1 MVLNMIIPFL
11 SPLSANED
19 YLIVDDTVVSNTEE
33 NYFTYSAGTDENGVV
48 GWSSSDA
55 NYGSDELKTQHW
67 VWTADNTEAS
77 KHLYSFTFKGTGV
90 ELIGITPTGSDKN
103 TFQMDDEEAQTIAID
118 TTGKKET
125 VLYSRKDLVY
135 GEHTVTV
142 TLPNDGNQKGLQIS
156 YAKVFGSTMNEVEKT
171 IIPHTKT
178 TGTTNKFTF
187 SDTGWSAGGNS
198 EHIWSD
204 TPSTDDPSKIWY
216 QVDFIGHKIDIYAGK
231 NHPMGLVKY
240 YIDGREVGEYSL
252 YNSSNINST
261 FITSIDGL
269 EEGAHT
275 FKAVATGKKD
285 TNSTNTLI
293 DCAQVVVYHAPYA
306 VEDII
311 LDSSSYK
318 LIEGAKQQIDYI
330 VSPDYATVNE
340 VEYISDN
347 TEVASVDEDGLI
359 SAKGKGAAT
368 ITVYLPKFNIT
379 KIVTVTVT
387 EAAANMGGSIVDTD
401 TQYTQDRYN
410 EVKEMGTISKELTAW
425 KNDKAISEIA
435 LISKDCQLK
444 NVTLTTEDLV
454 DGENVIGKENIKTTF
469 IKSTKAYNGA
479 YLGYGDPNRE
489 IPADNGAN
497 RSESSDI
504 LYQSSPIDIEFNKVQ
519 PVWVEFVIPS
529 DAKAGTYQTTITV
542 NADGLDTPLEFTYV
556 VNVQDEIL
564 NDASTFKNTFDI
576 ELWQYPYNSAEYYGV
591 EPFSEEHLNI
601 MRSGMEIYKS
611 IGGHAITTTISEEA
625 WAGQTYSAND
635 VHYPS
640 MIKWTKEANGSF
652 TYDFTDFDK
661 WVQFNKDLGIG
672 DKIVLY
678 SIAPWHNSFTYW
690 ENDQLVYERYT
701 VGNTRYNQVWTDFLR
716 KLIDHLMEKGWFD
729 ESYIGIDER
738 GFSSAAF
745 DLIDSVRNIH
755 DQPLKTAGAMD
766 GFVNKHDLALRVTD
780 LNVGDTAADAH
791 PAEFSKLVKE
801 REALGYK
808 TTLYSCTE
816 HQPGNFSLSA
826 PVESYWSIINA
837 GQETAGFLRWAYDA
851 WVVDPLNDTTHN
863 SFEPGDCFLI
873 YPDLKDAKNPIS
885 KSSVRLERMG
895 QGMRDV
901 NKIKQMVAR
910 IPGLQ
915 NDVDAMYAKLTLTAN
930 TSRQYL
936 SKANVTKLA
945 QEMNTFKNDLD
956 ALTEKYLI
964 LKENGTDEV
973 SSVDIL
979 ENDLQLALGNSKQLH
994 ATVNPSNVLN
1004 TKIDWHSSNSNIISV
1019 SDSGLISANGMGSAV
1034 ITAISNQDP
1043 TKKDSI
1049 TVTVTAPQI
1058 EESARVA
1065 YYSFDNN
1072 DATDNW
1078 GSRNGIVNGA
1088 GFAEGKS
1095 GNALYIE
1102 EENRNVTFNSDS
1114 GIGENDSW
1122 SISYWVK
1129 STAPITD
1136 RISILMDA
1144 NKDYSFDLKLASNR
1158 SAGYHVG
1165 KNSGDVL
1172 TFTYNFNQ
1180 NEWYNVTWTQSKS
1193 TGLSMYVNGNLVNT
1207 NAWTKTNK
1215 ALLPLDII
1223 GGTGFTGYIDEIKVY
1238 NRVLNASEV
1247 NANMLLNGLNLTET
1261 SKTMFINDTY
1271 QIQTNLI
1278 SDNDDKTIT
1287 YTSSNSQVASV
1298 NEQGIV
1304 TALKR
1309 GTAKIIVE
1317 NKAGGYRDEI
1327 LITVNKNISITSK
1340 IPMYQ
1345 LSEDNL
1351 SDIEKAPNTD
1361 RQYLGQPDMVRTKSG
1376 RLITAYP
1383 KGHGKGPLI
1392 MQISDD
1398 DGETWTEKTDTP
1410 SSWNGSQETPT
1421 IYILNLAD
1429 GTERILLI
1437 TACPGW
1443 GSDNDGNQYGWNTS
1457 YSDDNGETWNEYN
1470 HWYSR
1475 RSYDNADNDAIVAM
1489 ASLVQLK
1496 DEDGNYIQKW
1506 MGVYHNYSYVN
1517 FKTYLTFDENGN
1529 EQWTDPVP
1537 YLNEYRSIE
1546 STYQMCEI
1554 GMFRS
1559 PDGKKIIG
1567 LARSQSHNNPSTLIY
1582 SDDEGETWSKPM
1594 DLPGS
1599 LAGERHKA
1607 AYDPI
1612 SGRLVITFRE
1622 IKYDLNGN
1630 NQFDGSNDWT
1640 CGEWIAWVGTYED
1653 LMEQN
1658 DGEYRILLAED
1669 WSNNAKSGDTGYAG
1683 VVVLEDGTF
1692 IMDSYGHWDKDFSLS
1707 WPNGVTTDLCYIKQA
1722 KFKLGEIE
1730 NANNLVNREALNDF
1744 IVGVENTDSN
1754 LYTKESFA
1762 KFKVALDKA
1771 ILVNCDNVSQQIQ
1784 INAALESLIAA
1795 YNDLKFIDQTIDKTA
1810 LQIAVDTANILK
1822 AQGALDNVVPAVV
1835 TEFETALANAEA
1847 VLADTS
1853 ANQATIDSAFYR
1865 LANVIHML
1873 EFVKGDKSALEAL
1886 INEAKKYEEGNYTT
1900 DSWAA
1905 FKEALDAAR
1914 DVMSDENA
1922 LESDVNK
1929 ALNNLTEAI
1938 SNLVLR
1944 ADKTRLQE
1952 VYDKVNGLDKSLY
1965 TEGSVANLVEP
1976 MANAKAVLDDAD
1988 ATQEAVDASYE
1999 ALIRAYLDLRLIPNK
2014 DLLQGL
2020 INKAETLN
2028 ATNYSAK
2035 TWSVMMEALNGAKAT
2050 LADPEAT
2057 QEEVDNAK
2065 EVLTKAMSGL
2075 EMIEASNP
2083 VKAGDTTASVATGD
2097 TTNMLYPLAG
2107 LAFATLAFYES
2118 RKRRYK

>member
-1 MVLNMIIPFL
+1 MKNNFFKLMLCLMMVMSIVAPV
-11 SPLSANED
+11 SSKVSANEEF
-19 YLIVDDTVVSNTEE
+19 LIIDDSVTSDTED
-33 NYFTYSAGTDENGVV
+33 NYFTYSAGVDVDGAT
-48 GWSSSDA
+48 GWSNSDA
-55 NYGSDELKTQHW
+55 NYGTGELNTQHW
-67 VWTADNTEAS
+67 VWTTDNTEAS
-77 KHLYSFTFKGTGV
+77 KHSYCFTFIGTGV

-103 TFQMDDEEAQTIAID
+103 TFQLDDEAAQTLAIE
-118 TTGKKET
+118 TTGKKES

-156 YAKVFGSTMNEVEKT
+156 YAKVFGSRSGEVERLV
-171 IIPHTKT
+171 IPHTKT

-187 SDTGWSAGGNS
+187 SDTGWSSGGNS

-204 TPSTDDPSKIWY
+204 TPSVNNPEAIWY
-216 QVDFIGHKIDIYAGK
+216 QVDFIGHKIDVYAGK
-231 NHPMGLVKY
+231 NRPMGMVKY
-240 YIDGREVGEYSL
+240 YIDDVEMGEYSL

-261 FITSIDGL
+261 FITSFDGL
-269 EEGAHT
+269 DEGPHT
-275 FKAVATGKKD
+275 FKAVATGKRD
-285 TNSTNTLI
+285 TNSTNSLI
-293 DCAQVVVYHAPYA
+293 DCAKVIVYHAPYT
-306 VEDII
+306 VEDIT
-311 LDSSSYK
+311 LESSSYT
-318 LIEGAKQQIDYI
+318 LMEGAKQQINYT
-330 VSPDYATVNE
+330 VLPDYAVVNE
-340 VEYISDN
+340 VEYTSSNNEVVSVSD
-347 TEVASVDEDGLI
+347 EGIILAE
-359 SAKGKGAAT
+359 GKGTAV

-379 KIVTVTVT
+379 KTVTVTVT
-387 EAAANMGGSIVDTD
+387 EAAANMGGSIIDTD

-410 EVKEMGTISKELTAW
+410 EVKEMGTVSKELTVW

-435 LISKDCQLK
+435 LISKDCKLK
-444 NVTLTTEDLV
+444 NVTITTGDLV
-454 DGENVIGKENIKTTF
+454 NGDNVIDKENVKTTF
-469 IKSTKAYNGA
+469 IKSTKAYNGS

-489 IPADNGAN
+489 IPVDNGTN

-504 LYQSSPIDIEFNKVQ
+504 LYQTAPIDIEFNKVQ
-519 PVWVEFVIPS
+519 PVWVEITIPS
-529 DAKAGTYQTTITV
+529 DAKAGSYQTTITV
-542 NADGLDTPLEFTYV
+542 TADGLDAPLEFTYV
-556 VNVQDEIL
+556 INVQDEIL
-564 NDASTFKNTFDI
+564 NDVSTYKNTFDI
-576 ELWQYPYNSAEYYGV
+576 ELWQYPYSSAEYYNV

-601 MRSGMEIYKS
+601 MRSGMEIYKN

-640 MIKWTKEANGSF
+640 MIKWTKETNGSF

-701 VGNTRYNQVWTDFLR
+701 VGSARYNQVWTDFLR

-738 GFSSAAF
+738 GFSSVAF

-791 PAEFSKLVKE
+791 PIEFSQLVKD
-801 REALGYK
+801 REALGYR

-837 GQETAGFLRWAYDA
+837 GLETAGFLRWAYDA
-851 WVVDPLNDTTHN
+851 WVVDPLNDATHN
-863 SFEPGDCFLI
+863 AFEPGDCFLI
-873 YPDLKDAKNPIS
+873 YPDLKDAENPVS
-885 KSSVRLERMG
+885 KSSVRLEKMA
-895 QGMRDV
+895 QGIRDV
-901 NKIKQMVAR
+901 NKIKQMVAA

-915 NDVDAMYAKLTLTAN
+915 DDVDAMYAKLTLTAN

-945 QEMNTFKNDLD
+945 QEMSIFKNDLD

-964 LKENGTDEV
+964 LKESGTDEV
-973 SSVDIL
+973 ESVDIL

-1004 TKIDWHSSNSNIISV
+1004 TKIDWSSSNPNIVSV
-1019 SDSGLISANGMGSAV
+1019 SNSGLISANGMGSAI
-1034 ITAISNQDP
+1034 ITAVSNQDP
-1043 TKKDSI
+1043 TKKDII

-1065 YYSFDNN
+1065 YYSFDDN

-1078 GSRNGIVNGA
+1078 GSRNGTVNGA
-1088 GFAEGKS
+1088 DFAKGKS

-1102 EENRNVTFNSDS
+1102 EENKNVTFNSGS
-1114 GIGENDSW
+1114 GVGENDSW

-1136 RISILMDA
+1136 RISVLMDS
-1144 NKDYSFDLKLASNR
+1144 NKDYSFDLKLASDR

-1172 TFTYNFNQ
+1172 TFTYDFNQ
-1180 NEWYNVTWTQSKS
+1180 NEWYNITWTQSKS
-1193 TGLSMYVNGNLVNT
+1193 DGLSMYVNGTLVNT

-1215 ALLPLDII
+1215 TLLPLDII

-1238 NRVLNASEV
+1238 NRVLNTSEI

-1271 QIQTNLI
+1271 QIETNLI
-1278 SDNDDKTIT
+1278 SDNDDKSIT
-1287 YTSSNSQVASV
+1287 YTSNDPQIASV
-1298 NEQGIV
+1298 DEQGVV

-1309 GTAKIIVE
+1309 GTVKIIVE
-1317 NKAGGYRDEI
+1317 NKAGGYREEV
-1327 LITVNKNISITSK
+1327 LITVKKNISITSK

-1345 LSEDNL
+1345 LSENNL

-1361 RQYLGQPDMVRTKSG
+1361 RQYLGQPDMVRTKTG

-1392 MQISDD
+1392 MRISDD
-1398 DGETWTEKTDTP
+1398 NGETWTEKTDTP
-1410 SSWNGSQETPT
+1410 SSWIGSQETPT
-1421 IYILNLAD
+1421 MYILNLAD

-1443 GSDNDGNQYGWNTS
+1443 GTDNDGNQYGWNTS

-1475 RSYDNADNDAIVAM
+1475 RSYDNANNDVIVAM

-1506 MGVYHNYSYVN
+1506 MGVYHSYNYVN
-1517 FKTYLTFDENGN
+1517 FKTYLTFDENGD

-1559 PDGKKIIG
+1559 PDGKRIVG
-1567 LARSQSHNNPSTLIY
+1567 LARSQSHNNPATLIY
-1582 SDDEGETWSKPM
+1582 SDDEGETWSEPM

-1607 AYDPI
+1607 SYDPI

-1630 NQFDGSNDWT
+1630 NQFDGYNDWI
-1640 CGEWIAWVGTYED
+1640 CGDWVAWVGTYED

-1658 DGEYRILLAED
+1658 DGEYHILLAED
-1669 WSNNAKSGDTGYAG
+1669 WANNAKSGDTGYAG

-1692 IMDSYGHWDKDFSLS
+1692 IMNSYGHWDKDFSLS

-1730 NANNLVNREALNDF
+1730 NASNLVNRDALNEF
-1744 IVGVENTDSN
+1744 IIKVENTDSN

-1762 KFKVALDKA
+1762 KFKAALDKA
-1771 ILVNCDNVSQQIQ
+1771 ISINSDSISQQVQ
-1784 INAALESLIAA
+1784 VDDALETLVVA
-1795 YNDLKFIDQTIDKTA
+1795 YNNLQSVDKTTNKTA
-1810 LQIAVDTANILK
+1810 LAIAIEMAESASLE
-1822 AQGALDNVVPAVV
+1822 NVVPAVV
-1835 TEFETALANAEA
+1835 EEFNAALENAQTIYANA
-1847 VLADTS
+1847 S
-1853 ANQATIDSAFYR
+1853 ATQAEVDNAFDR
-1865 LANVIHML
+1865 LASVMHML
-1873 EFVKGDKSALEAL
+1873 EFFKGDKTALQKIVDQIANLTASEYIESTWNVMLSVLEKA
-1886 INEAKKYEEGNYTT
+1886 EGVLGN
-1900 DSWAA
+1900 
-1905 FKEALDAAR
+1905 
-1914 DVMSDENA
+1914 ENA
-1922 LESDVNK
+1922 MQEEVD
-1929 ALNNLTEAI
+1929 
-1938 SNLVLR
+1938 
-1944 ADKTRLQE
+1944 E
-1952 VYDKVNGLDKSLY
+1952 VYTELVKAFVN
-1965 TEGSVANLVEP
+1965 
-1976 MANAKAVLDDAD
+1976 
-1988 ATQEAVDASYE
+1988 
-1999 ALIRAYLDLRLIPNK
+1999 LRLKPNK
-2014 DLLQGL
+2014 DLLQDL
-2020 INKAETLN
+2020 INKANGINRENYTSTSLKAVDDVMVKANEVLN
-2028 ATNYSAK
+2028 N
-2035 TWSVMMEALNGAKAT
+2035 
-2050 LADPEAT
+2050 PEAT
-2057 QEEVDNAK
+2057 KEEV
-2065 EVLTKAMSGL
+2065 EVAVAELTKAMSRL
-2075 EMIEASNP
+2075 EANPTNPPVNNDVNTVKSVDSIINATKTSDDINIGTFISSGIISLLVLLYSN
-2083 VKAGDTTASVATGD
+2083 KKQ
-2097 TTNMLYPLAG
+2097 
-2107 LAFATLAFYES
+2107 
-2118 RKRRYK
+2118 RIR